1 MVRSNAHECHAVT
14 RNHVLPSASRYMLPY
29 TLRVCLAG
37 APSPRPTCTL
47 PVGDVYLLTYL
58 PLAMS
63 ERRRRAEGG
72 RGTLRRTRSRAG
84 IQACGAGTTEVTHR
98 ARRRRPGTHAPTG
111 GSGKRQ
117 TGTRP
122 KPWTPTTDAS
132 HAAGRVGAPRRGAR
146 RRPSPWNA
154 PALPCYRAR
163 RGGGRDAGG
172 IGPVHR
178 RARRRAPTAGN
189 AKTHSTPSRDD
200 GVEHK

>member
-1 MVRSNAHECHAVT
+1 M
-14 RNHVLPSASRYMLPY
+14 PG
-29 TLRVCLAG
+29 G
-37 APSPRPTCTL
+37 APSPRVPL
-47 PVGDVYLLTYL
+47 PVRRALAMPMACRRCLLTYL
-58 PLAMS
+58 LAS
-63 ERRRRAEGG
+63 RYDRETPTSRGRARNPAAHTQPGRYPSLWRRHNRSDARRCP
-72 RGTLRRTRSRAG
+72 RNSRTRR
-84 IQACGAGTTEVTHR
+84 
-98 ARRRRPGTHAPTG
+98 G
-111 GSGKRQ
+111 GQRQ

-132 HAAGRVGAPRRGAR
+132 HAAGRVGAPRRVAR